1 MLCSYSLC
9 LEKNLLSYSK
19 VQRSMLFFL
28 TVTYRKTNFELQCV
42 WTKINVH
49 LVLTELPPA
58 EISLS
63 VSPLNADLLEGF
75 TIALMLLYCSNAVE

>member
-1 MLCSYSLC
+1 
-9 LEKNLLSYSK
+9 
-19 VQRSMLFFL
+19 MLFFL

-42 WTKINVH
+42 WTIKINVH

-63 VSPLNADLLEGF
+63 VSPFNADPLEGF
-75 TIALMLLYCSNAVE
+75 TLALMLLYCSNAVE